1 MRDRFNFD
9 TAEKWFWRGFFLAA
23 GITGFVYLMYM
34 IIGTISWIWGL
45 LHG

>member
-9 TAEKWFWRGFFLAA
+9 AAETWFWRGFFIAA
-23 GITGFVYLMYM
+23 GITGFVYSMYM
-34 IIGTISWIWGL
+34 IIGTISWVWGL